1 MEMFSKLTWMIR
13 LNRLLSSTVK
23 QAIMSNPLHVRTI
36 FELSM
41 RGLLI
46 VCVAATF
53 KDEYFGVTG
62 NQTGSKT
69 SINFS
74 RKLASSDPSGYNFL
88 QSGISL
94 LWAIASTDNINV
106 QHDTSD
112 VVNINF
118 LTVSFAI
125 LNCSKLILSLKGETK
140 SVTNYKI
147 IHGVLMVLCMGF
159 LAPLGTFS
167 ARYLKGIG
175 KFYPIAIF

>member
-1 MEMFSKLTWMIR
+1 MDDTTKQVTLV
-13 LNRLLSSTVK
+13 NGKAGDHVK
-23 QAIMSNPLHVRTI
+23 PTACMYFI
-36 FELSM
+36 FELCM
-41 RGLLI
+41 RRLLT
-46 VCVAATF
+46 VYVAATF

-62 NQTGSKT
+62 NQTGGKT
-69 SINFS
+69 SITFS

-125 LNCSKLILSLKGETK
+125 LNCSKLILSLREKQNQSPTTK
-140 SVTNYKI
+140 SFTECLWFCVWD
-147 IHGVLMVLCMGF
+147 
-159 LAPLGTFS
+159 S
-167 ARYLKGIG
+167 
-175 KFYPIAIF
+175 